1 MATPKK
7 CVVQA
12 TLDLFIG
19 VCDGAQLS
27 PVQTAQLQLISESV
41 AAHEPGNAH
50 MVELV
55 RCALAAAVEV
65 RGHGAPDRC

>member
-27 PVQTAQLQLISESV
+27 PVQTVQLQLIRESV
-41 AAHEPGNAH
+41 AAREPGNAH

-55 RCALAAAVEV
+55 RCALAAAAEV
-65 RGHGAPDRC
+65 RGDGTPDRC